1 MKNMI
6 IRMLSCVLVLAVV
19 SGLLTACDG
28 NGNRD
33 NRESS
38 VSGET
43 INTVNPDISEPN
55 QSIASGALITET
67 TTAPTSKKNGATYVI
82 NGVEFTISKA
92 IEDYL
97 YTLPGSNSKYID
109 LDAFMQAYGFSRI
122 DGKKSKPSGHLYKNK
137 DGAFEVN
144 FNNAEFSFYS
154 NEGLGVCSF
163 IALTYDSAD
172 ENEGK
177 ATSVNLSSNYSTD
190 LKDGVYGVNAVQ
202 DENGLKVKYCVS
214 KETLVVLAVIF
225 DCYDDTGSTAGVRDC
240 LNKAIR
246 ADGTGGGFMYVI
258 E

>member
-67 TTAPTSKKNGATYVI
+67 TTAPTSKKDGATYVI

-109 LDAFMQAYGFSRI
+109 LDGFMAAYGLTRI
-122 DGKKSKPSGHLYKNK
+122 DGKKGKESGHLYEKE
-137 DGAFEVN
+137 GAFRVDFDN
-144 FNNAEFSFYS
+144 SDFSFYNNDGIGICKLATFGYS
-154 NEGLGVCSF
+154 SRPDNVALATGVW
-163 IALTYDSAD
+163 
-172 ENEGK
+172 
-177 ATSVNLSSNYSTD
+177 LSSSYPID
-190 LKDGVYGVNAVQ
+190 LEDGVYGVNAVQ
-202 DENGLKVKYCVS
+202 NERGLWVKYCVS
-214 KETLVVLAVIF
+214 REMLVVLAVIF
-225 DCYDDTGSTAGVRDC
+225 DCQNNTGSTAGSHDIF
-240 LNKAIR
+240 NKVLGYAGN
-246 ADGTGGGFMYVI
+246 DFVI
-258 E
+258 IPK

>member
-82 NGVEFTISKA
+82 NGVEFTISTA

-97 YTLPGSNSKYID
+97 YTLPGSDSKYID
-109 LDAFMQAYGFSRI
+109 LDGFMQAYGFSRT
-122 DGKKSKPSGHLYKNK
+122 DGEESKTFAHLYENK
-137 DGAFEVN
+137 DGVKVDFDN
-144 FNNAEFSFYS
+144 RGFSFYNS
-154 NEGLGVCSF
+154 DGLGACKLITF
-163 IALTYDSAD
+163 GYDKSYPKGRRAIY
-172 ENEGK
+172 
-177 ATSVNLSSNYSTD
+177 VRLSEDYPTD
-190 LKDGVYGVNAVQ
+190 LEDGLYGVNAVSKN
-202 DENGLKVKYCVS
+202 EKIWVRYCIS
-214 KETLVVLAVIF
+214 RETLVVIAFLS
-225 DCYDDTGSTAGVRDC
+225 DSSNTTGSNANAETD
-240 LNKAIR
+240 LSKAIEVM
-246 ADGTGGGFMYVI
+246 GGGDGIGYVI
-258 E
+258 K

>member
-28 NGNRD
+28 NGNRE

-67 TTAPTSKKNGATYVI
+67 TTAPTSKKDGATYVI

-122 DGKKSKPSGHLYKNK
+122 DGKKAKESGHLYENK
-137 DGAFEVN
+137 DGMRVGFD
-144 FNNAEFSFYS
+144 NAEFSFA
-154 NEGLGVCSF
+154 NNDGLGICKSVFLSYPSG
-163 IALTYDSAD
+163 A
-172 ENEGK
+172 EGGQ
-177 ATSVNLSSNYSTD
+177 AACVYLSSDYPTD
-190 LKDGVYGVNAVQ
+190 LEDGVYGANAVSK
-202 DENGLKVKYCVS
+202 DDKIWVKYCVS
-214 KETLVVLAVIF
+214 RETLVVIAVLM
-225 DCYDDTGSTAGVRDC
+225 DYSNSAGSNAGARDA
-240 LNKAIR
+240 LSKAID
-246 ADGTGGGFMYVI
+246 ANGTGGGFEYVI
-258 E
+258 K

>member
-67 TTAPTSKKNGATYVI
+67 TTAPTSTKNGATYVI

-97 YTLPGSNSKYID
+97 YTLPGSDSKYID
-109 LDAFMQAYGFSRI
+109 LDGFMQAYGFSRI
-122 DGKKSKPSGHLYKNK
+122 DGKKGKESGHLYEKE
-137 DGAFEVN
+137 GAFSVGFDN
-144 FNNAEFSFYS
+144 SDFSFYD
-154 NEGLGVCSF
+154 NDGLGICNC
-163 IALTYDSAD
+163 ALFA
-172 ENEGK
+172 NESNPSNAAL
-177 ATSVNLSSNYSTD
+177 ATGVWLSSSYPID
-190 LKDGVYGVNAVQ
+190 LKDGVYGVNAVS
-202 DENGLKVKYCVS
+202 ENDKVYVTYCVS
-214 KETLVVLAVIF
+214 REMLVVLAVIF
-225 DCYDDTGSTAGVRDC
+225 DCQNNTGSTAGSHDIF
-240 LNKAIR
+240 NKVLGYAGN
-246 ADGTGGGFMYVI
+246 DFVI
-258 E
+258 IPK